1 MAKGKIRVRKCI
13 RDSWSS
19 GREGIGIKRLNN
31 LKRLKAFWE
40 KWENKRKKCKCN
52 MKKTSK
58 NCNSPSKKKHKNKE
72 NKNKKN
78 IKNSYKKSVNVD
90 KK

>member
-1 MAKGKIRVRKCI
+1 
-13 RDSWSS
+13 
-19 GREGIGIKRLNN
+19 
-31 LKRLKAFWE
+31 
-40 KWENKRKKCKCN
+40 